1 MGVKLRDIVHIT
13 LIVLM
18 VVGFLAHMWHQTNKF
33 FTGLTTVGV
42 SYEDRSSIKFPTF
55 AFCDSRAYNVR
66 QPFAA
71 TATLYNA
78 TAFNVEKEVV
88 LSGVFGLADQSTL
101 MPANHTVR
109 VFPTTYNGLCKS
121 YEFHDVIKVRSYGGK
136 TKCSSVEQ
144 KGASFSIFNRQIC
157 LCIGRQQ
164 QRREMKRGY
173 IFVKIC
179 ILKQQAWITC
189 FTCDTLT

>member
-1 MGVKLRDIVHIT
+1 MGVKLRDVVHIT

-42 SYEDRSSIKFPTF
+42 SYEDRSRIKFPTF

-71 TATLYNA
+71 TASLYNS
-78 TAFNVEKEVV
+78 TAFDVEQEVV
-88 LSGVFGLADQSTL
+88 FTGVTETDDPEAIK
-101 MPANHTVR
+101 PVNHTVR

-121 YEFHDVIKVRSYGGK
+121 YEFHDVHKVRTYAGIE
-136 TKCSSVEQ
+136 KCLL
-144 KGASFSIFNRQIC
+144 I
-157 LCIGRQQ
+157 
-164 QRREMKRGY
+164 KR
-173 IFVKIC
+173 
-179 ILKQQAWITC
+179 L
-189 FTCDTLT
+189 